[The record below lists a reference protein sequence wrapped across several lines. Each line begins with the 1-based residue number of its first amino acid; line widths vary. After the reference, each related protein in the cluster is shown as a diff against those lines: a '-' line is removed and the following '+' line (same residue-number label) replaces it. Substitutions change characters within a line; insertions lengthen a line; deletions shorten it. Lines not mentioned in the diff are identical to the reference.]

1 MQYVHKMYKL
11 LLVSLFLGQFLVLGQ
26 KEMPKL
32 VVGIVVDQMRADYLY
47 RFANHYGEDGLKRLM
62 REGINFQSCH
72 YNYVPTFTGPGHASI
87 YTGTTPANHGIV
99 GNAWWSKEEQKRINC
114 VEDQTS
120 LPIGSS
126 SSTEGNFSPKRLK
139 SNTITDQVKL
149 MIRGSKVV
157 SVSIKNRGAIL
168 PGGHTPDGVYWF
180 DYATGGF
187 MTGSYYRNELPTWVQ
202 RFNKENNA
210 KTYLPDSWET
220 IKPIELYKE
229 SREDMYEYEAS
240 ITDEAPVFPYNL
252 KKAIKNGKSLT
263 SLFVSTP
270 FANTFLTDFAIDAIL
285 HEGLG
290 QDAIT
295 DFLAISYSSPDIIGH
310 SFGPYSKEMQDVMI
324 RLDRDIAKLL
334 KELDERIGKDD
345 YVLFLTADHAVEPI
359 PQYLIDHNMAAGYF
373 FHAPFKT
380 FVQNAVNERFGA
392 KLISD
397 MYNFSIYIDDEKVI
411 ELGLDKQEV
420 VDFIRKTVIHY
431 PNIKQVYDSKELLSG
446 TFLHDWSKK
455 IALGF
460 HPAEAGDILYTLEPG
475 YLSVKEDDLKSK
487 QGTSHGSAFSYDT
500 QVPLLFFGKGLSSKN
515 VYRDVDIT
523 DITPTL
529 SIMLGLTK
537 PSGSTGAVLVEVLE
551 GR

>member
-11 LLVSLFLGQFLVLGQ
+11 FLVSLFLGQFLVLGQ
-26 KEMPKL
+26 KETPKL

-99 GNAWWSKEEQKRINC
+99 GNAWWSKEEHKRVNC

-157 SVSIKNRGAIL
+157 SISIKNRGAIL

-187 MTGSYYRNELPTWVQ
+187 MTGSYYTNELPTWVQ

-220 IKPIELYKE
+220 IKPIELYNE

-252 KKAIKNGKSLT
+252 KKAIKNGKNLT
-263 SLFVSTP
+263 NLFVSTP

-324 RLDRDIAKLL
+324 RLDRDVAKLL

-380 FVQNAVNERFGA
+380 FVQNAVNDRFGA

>member
-1 MQYVHKMYKL
+1 MYKVFVTSL
-11 LLVSLFLGQFLVLGQ
+11 LFCHVVLFGQ

-47 RFANHYGEDGLKRLM
+47 RFANHYGNDGLKRLM
-62 REGINFQSCH
+62 NDGMNFQSCH

-99 GNAWWSKEEQKRINC
+99 GNAWWSKEEQKRVNC
-114 VEDQTS
+114 VEDQSS

-126 SSTEGNFSPKRLK
+126 DLSEGNYSPKRLK

-149 MIRGSKVV
+149 MIRGSKVI

-187 MTGSYYRNELPTWVQ
+187 MTGSYYQNELPSWVKM
-202 RFNKENNA
+202 FNKDNSA
-210 KTYLPDSWET
+210 SSYFPDKWET
-220 IKPIELYKE
+220 FKPIELYAE
-229 SREDMYEYEAS
+229 SREDYYEYEAS
-240 ITDEAPVFPYNL
+240 ITDDAPVFPYNL
-252 KKAIKNGKSLT
+252 EKAVKNGKSLT
-263 SLFVSTP
+263 NLFVNTP
-270 FANTFLTDFAIDAIL
+270 FANTFLTDFAIKALI
-285 HEGLG
+285 HEELG
-290 QDAIT
+290 QDDIT

-310 SFGPYSKEMQDVMI
+310 SYGPYSKEMQDVMI

-334 KELDERIGKDD
+334 KELDQLVGKDN

-359 PQYLIDHNMAAGYF
+359 PQYLIDHSMAAGYF

-380 FVQNAVNERFGA
+380 FVQKAVKDKFGEE
-392 KLISD
+392 LISD
-397 MYNFSIYIDDEKVI
+397 MYNFSVYVDDAKI
-411 ELGLDKQEV
+411 AELGLDKQMVLEY
-420 VDFIRKTVIHY
+420 IRTTIQNY
-431 PNIKQVYDSKELLSG
+431 PKIKQVYDAKELVSNS
-446 TFLHDWSKK
+446 FLHDWSKK

-460 HPAEAGDILYTLEPG
+460 HPLEAGDILYTLEPG
-475 YLSVKEDDLKSK
+475 YLTVKEDNLKSK

-500 QVPLLFFGKGLSSKN
+500 QVPLLFYGKGIVAKN

-537 PSGSTGAVLVEVLE
+537 PSGSTGKMLVEVLE
-551 GR
+551 

>member
-1 MQYVHKMYKL
+1 MYKL
-11 LLVSLFLGQFLVLGQ
+11 FLVSLFLGQFLVLGQ
-26 KEMPKL
+26 KETPKL

-99 GNAWWSKEEQKRINC
+99 GNAWWSKEEHKRVNC

-157 SVSIKNRGAIL
+157 SISIKNRGAIL

-187 MTGSYYRNELPTWVQ
+187 MTGSYYTNELPTWVQ

-220 IKPIELYKE
+220 IKPIELYNE

-252 KKAIKNGKSLT
+252 KKAIKNGKNLT
-263 SLFVSTP
+263 NLFVSTP

-295 DFLAISYSSPDIIGH
+295 DYLAISYSSPDIIGH

-380 FVQNAVNERFGA
+380 FVQNAVNDRFGA

>member
-11 LLVSLFLGQFLVLGQ
+11 FLVSLFLGQFLVLGQ

>member
-11 LLVSLFLGQFLVLGQ
+11 FLVSLFLGQFLVLGQ
-26 KEMPKL
+26 KETPKL

-99 GNAWWSKEEQKRINC
+99 GNAWWSKEEHKRVNC

-157 SVSIKNRGAIL
+157 SISIKNRGAIL

-187 MTGSYYRNELPTWVQ
+187 MTGSYYTNELPTWVQ

-220 IKPIELYKE
+220 IKPIELYNE

-252 KKAIKNGKSLT
+252 KKAIKNGKNLT
-263 SLFVSTP
+263 NLFVSTP

-295 DFLAISYSSPDIIGH
+295 DYLAISYSSPDIIGH

-380 FVQNAVNERFGA
+380 FVQNAVNDRFGA